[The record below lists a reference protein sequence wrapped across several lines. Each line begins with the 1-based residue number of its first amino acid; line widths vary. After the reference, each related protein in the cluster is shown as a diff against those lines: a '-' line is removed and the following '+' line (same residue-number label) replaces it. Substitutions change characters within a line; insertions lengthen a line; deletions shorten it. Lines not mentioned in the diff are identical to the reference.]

1 MKMKQYLT
9 GYLIELIILGLTG
22 LGIWAWYSTMLP
34 GSLSQFTENKMSEL
48 YLLLM
53 LCMTSLLVA
62 NGYYSRNRWD
72 HLVKTI
78 LASCFFVLVWFLLKE
93 RFVDLSVR
101 QDDAMRDIYSRILM
115 NECLVTILYL
125 ALGSL
130 LMRATRL
137 NGTLQFVLILTL
149 MSSFFFFSS
158 LLYLDAI
165 NVEQIFYRNTMAQF
179 DIAIASAL
187 CFTYGYHHAKKA
199 NLGLMAGIAGM
210 FIFMIL
216 AMWLKHFP
224 LTMAGLLEMASR
236 VWIPLFLAQSGGLIL
251 QKLSFKQIKS
261 QSS

>member
-1 MKMKQYLT
+1 
-9 GYLIELIILGLTG
+9 
-22 LGIWAWYSTMLP
+22 
-34 GSLSQFTENKMSEL
+34 
-48 YLLLM
+48 
-53 LCMTSLLVA
+53 
-62 NGYYSRNRWD
+62 
-72 HLVKTI
+72 
-78 LASCFFVLVWFLLKE
+78 
-93 RFVDLSVR
+93 
-101 QDDAMRDIYSRILM
+101 M

-179 DIAIASAL
+179 DIVIACAL
-187 CFTYGYHHAKKA
+187 CFTYGYHHTKKA
-199 NLGLMAGIAGM
+199 NLGLMASVAGM

-224 LTMAGLLEMASR
+224 LTMAGLLEMAIR
-236 VWIPLFLAQSGGLIL
+236 IWIPLFLAQSGGLIL